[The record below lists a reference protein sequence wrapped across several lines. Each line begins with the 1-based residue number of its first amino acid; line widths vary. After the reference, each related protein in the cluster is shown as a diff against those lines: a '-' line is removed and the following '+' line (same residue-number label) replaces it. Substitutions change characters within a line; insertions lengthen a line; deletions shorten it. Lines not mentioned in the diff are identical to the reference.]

1 MSIKTLKKRVA
12 LIVTIALGV
21 SALSVLPANAAAPDD
36 IAQADIAISTTTASP
51 GICYVDTT
59 AGTSSITLV
68 AGRTFTLTTAAGA
81 SGEKIYVGVSGS
93 IKVYSSTGYETTT
106 ETYASSQTG
115 STLAAGNY
123 AQQNDTVVIQ
133 ALAAGTGTV
142 SLKSTSVSSAVETF
156 AVTVVDTCA
165 TNVLSLGDSFVQVKR
180 SAAVATSNIDALD
193 GLTVVN
199 AATSYIAL
207 YLVDV
212 YGNSLS
218 GAGVLAASATNGAV
232 INWDSTPSVQSSVAY
247 LSTRGVTGTELWV
260 TQGTANANKPLTTA
274 VTITLDGA
282 PVATKTIKF
291 QGVPSSIEIKDVTVG
306 KTTSVGYFSA
316 RVLDSAGNALYSKTV
331 ENDSTANS
339 SAAISAIA
347 SISTSAVTGTD
358 GSWPSATNATL
369 GQFTC
374 NSGGT
379 TTINVKTAIST
390 VAGTYVKKSF
400 PIACGGV
407 LDTWTLAMD
416 KAVYQPG
423 EVATLTVTGKDV
435 YGNLVN
441 STDIMG
447 TAGTAI
453 EYSFG
458 GLTMVTAPT
467 GGDKFTSA
475 AGAKKYTLSVGTT
488 EGSFV
493 GSFKIAGATD
503 TTAKTVQYKV
513 QAGTATVSNA
523 DVLKSIVALIAS
535 INKQIQALQKL
546 ILKR

>member
-21 SALSVLPANAAAPDD
+21 SALSVLPANATPPDD
-36 IAQADIAISTTTASP
+36 IAQGDIAISTTTASP
-51 GICYVDTT
+51 GICAVVTT
-59 AGTSSITLV
+59 AGSSSITLV
-68 AGRTFTLTTAAGA
+68 AGRTFTLTTASGA

-93 IKVYSSTGYETTT
+93 IKVDSSTGYETTT

-133 ALAAGTGTV
+133 AVSAGTGTV
-142 SLKSTSVSSAVETF
+142 SLKSTSTTSSVEVF
-156 AVTVVDTCA
+156 AVTVVDACA
-165 TNVLSLGDSFVQVKR
+165 TNKLSLGDSFVQVKR
-180 SAAVATSNIDALD
+180 SQAVATSNIDASD
-193 GLTVVN
+193 GLTVAN
-199 AATSYIAL
+199 SGTSYIAL

-212 YGNSLS
+212 YGNQLS

-247 LSTRGVTGTELWV
+247 LSTRGVTGTDLFV
-260 TQGTANANKPLTTA
+260 TQGTANKDKPISTT

-282 PVATKTIKF
+282 AVATKTIKF
-291 QGVPSSIEIKDVTVG
+291 TGVPAKILTKDVTVG
-306 KTTSVGYFSA
+306 KVAASGNTGYYRA
-316 RVLDSAGNALYSKTV
+316 KVQDSAGNDLASKAV
-331 ENDSTANS
+331 ESDTTANS
-339 SAAISAIA
+339 DAAVA
-347 SISTSAVTGTD
+347 SIVSAVGTATSGSD
-358 GSWPSATNATL
+358 GDWSATGGGT
-369 GQFTC
+369 FTC
-374 NSGGT
+374 VKGGVT
-379 TTINVKTAIST
+379 TVTLKTAISSI
-390 VAGTYVKKSF
+390 AGTYVKQTMTV
-400 PIACGGV
+400 ACGGV

-423 EVATLTVTGKDV
+423 EIATLTVTGKDAL
-435 YGNLVN
+435 GNLVN
-441 STDIMG
+441 SNDTLNG
-447 TAGTAI
+447 AGVAI

-458 GLTMVTAPT
+458 GLTAITAPT
-467 GGDKFTSA
+467 GSDVFTSA
-475 AGAKKYTLSVGTT
+475 AGAKQYKFSVGST

-503 TTAKTVQYKV
+503 TAAKTVQYKV
-513 QAGTATVSNA
+513 ASGTASVSNA